1 MHQEFEEEER
11 TDPADEFAAALLPTG
26 GVMGAYVLVAEVV
39 TDDRTTLQVSTSG
52 GTAPWT
58 IMGMI
63 DAAAHI
69 VAESTSLAERE
80 EREEE

>member
-1 MHQEFEEEER
+1 
-11 TDPADEFAAALLPTG
+11 
-26 GVMGAYVLVAEVV
+26 MGAYVLVAEVI
-39 TDDRTTLQVSTSG
+39 TSDRTTLQVSTSS

-58 IMGMI
+58 VMGMI

-80 EREEE
+80 EED